1 MTSNNINREISRNLD
16 ALVRNNKIP
25 IPYSI
30 NIVVDLS
37 SNKSINNIF
46 KSYGAITS
54 NNDIQEAVDKVVN
67 SKKKLGKI
75 NISTNS
81 YSYLKAS
88 TPFGTKI
95 AFIERSQYDTMLFEL
110 LKTFIVIGCI
120 SLPASAA
127 DPGAAGRAN
136 RQRWRHPRQSGCR
149 HRYRCGGRRS

>member
-1 MTSNNINREISRNLD
+1 MFNKLKLKLITINMVLLSTVFISIFSVIFFMTSNNINREISRNLD

-67 SKKKLGKI
+67 SKKI
-75 NISTNS
+75 
-81 YSYLKAS
+81 
-88 TPFGTKI
+88 
-95 AFIERSQYDTMLFEL
+95 R
-110 LKTFIVIGCI
+110 
-120 SLPASAA
+120 
-127 DPGAAGRAN
+127 
-136 RQRWRHPRQSGCR
+136 
-149 HRYRCGGRRS
+149 